1 MDLYGVSSMGPLVA
15 VGPTA
20 VASPPGDAVDAAVPF
35 GDALELENAELAPDP
50 LGRPMH
56 HLVLSWYTR
65 RKPARDLEVRLRL
78 VDAAGRTIW
87 EENHGRPVRG
97 YTTTEAWASGR
108 RVQDYHPLAWP
119 GWLPAGTYDLQVGL
133 FARFSEEGL
142 PVAGQ
147 STFWHALGPVIVPD
161 AAYRP
166 LPRSLRFLVDGTAWI
181 VGVRSPGEVVAGS
194 SFGLDLAH
202 VCRDLKANG
211 LHPELHW
218 LDAEGAPTTQQLL
231 VPLGASAGDLCDP
244 LTPSPVVRRYPV
256 AAPEEVGR
264 YRLALGWRDGNDDL
278 LLTRCRWSGPVERA
292 CPVAMVTVVPAT
304 TGLANYDGR
313 VLLLDAELTTD
324 DVPAGGQ
331 LHLDLVWRAAQ
342 QMTKDYT
349 VFVQVIGPDGKLYG
363 QVDSQPVQG
372 ARPTSGWDE
381 GEEIHDAYAFYVDTT
396 GPEGVYR
403 VILGWY
409 LLEDMSRLPVVDASG
424 RAVGDFY
431 EVGSLTLP

>member
-1 MDLYGVSSMGPLVA
+1 
-15 VGPTA
+15 
-20 VASPPGDAVDAAVPF
+20 
-35 GDALELENAELAPDP
+35 
-50 LGRPMH
+50 
-56 HLVLSWYTR
+56 
-65 RKPARDLEVRLRL
+65 
-78 VDAAGRTIW
+78 
-87 EENHGRPVRG
+87 
-97 YTTTEAWASGR
+97 
-108 RVQDYHPLAWP
+108 
-119 GWLPAGTYDLQVGL
+119 
-133 FARFSEEGL
+133 
-142 PVAGQ
+142 
-147 STFWHALGPVIVPD
+147 
-161 AAYRP
+161 
-166 LPRSLRFLVDGTAWI
+166 
-181 VGVRSPGEVVAGS
+181 
-194 SFGLDLAH
+194 
-202 VCRDLKANG
+202 
-211 LHPELHW
+211 
-218 LDAEGAPTTQQLL
+218 
-231 VPLGASAGDLCDP
+231 
-244 LTPSPVVRRYPV
+244 
-256 AAPEEVGR
+256 
-264 YRLALGWRDGNDDL
+264 
-278 LLTRCRWSGPVERA
+278 
-292 CPVAMVTVVPAT
+292 MVTVVPAT